1 MKNKTAWIV
10 VGIVLAFALLVG
22 GLFVSSNNKAIFLE
36 EQINAAQADINVA
49 EKRRFDLVYNL
60 VDAVQSYQ
68 DYEGETLENI
78 VSARN
83 SMEYGDVDGA
93 QMAINAVAEAYVAIA
108 PGVRGIRKCSMC
120 NGTGEITTIPPSQT
134 KGEHRA
140 AKISEIIRDLQEIQE
155 KYGDVGVYV
164 NPWAEAVNRPVI
176 AAKSSF
182 VDEAGSIQAVIIA

>member
-1 MKNKTAWIV
+1 MGIIEYLKMVRATPVWDRVPAISDSELDAMIDILQKNKSIN
-10 VGIVLAFALLVG
+10 G
-22 GLFVSSNNKAIFLE
+22 VSILKCDECN
-36 EQINAAQADINVA
+36 
-49 EKRRFDLVYNL
+49 
-60 VDAVQSYQ
+60 
-68 DYEGETLENI
+68 GT
-78 VSARN
+78 
-83 SMEYGDVDGA
+83 G
-93 QMAINAVAEAYVAIA
+93 YVAIA

-140 AKISEIIRDLQEIQE
+140 AKISEIIRDLQETQE

-182 VDEAGSIQAVIIA
+182 VDEAESIQAVIIA

>member
-1 MKNKTAWIV
+1 MKSYFMGIIEYLKMVRATPVWDRVPAISDTELDAMIDILQKNKSIN
-10 VGIVLAFALLVG
+10 GVLIL
-22 GLFVSSNNKAIFLE
+22 KCE
-36 EQINAAQADINVA
+36 ECN
-49 EKRRFDLVYNL
+49 
-60 VDAVQSYQ
+60 
-68 DYEGETLENI
+68 GT
-78 VSARN
+78 
-83 SMEYGDVDGA
+83 G
-93 QMAINAVAEAYVAIA
+93 YVAIA

-155 KYGDVGVYV
+155 KYGDVRVYV
-164 NPWAEAVNRPVI
+164 NPWAEAVNRHVI

>member
-1 MKNKTAWIV
+1 MKCDECNGT
-10 VGIVLAFALLVG
+10 G
-22 GLFVSSNNKAIFLE
+22 
-36 EQINAAQADINVA
+36 
-49 EKRRFDLVYNL
+49 
-60 VDAVQSYQ
+60 
-68 DYEGETLENI
+68 
-78 VSARN
+78 
-83 SMEYGDVDGA
+83 
-93 QMAINAVAEAYVAIA
+93 YVAIA

-140 AKISEIIRDLQEIQE
+140 AKISEIIIDLQEIQE